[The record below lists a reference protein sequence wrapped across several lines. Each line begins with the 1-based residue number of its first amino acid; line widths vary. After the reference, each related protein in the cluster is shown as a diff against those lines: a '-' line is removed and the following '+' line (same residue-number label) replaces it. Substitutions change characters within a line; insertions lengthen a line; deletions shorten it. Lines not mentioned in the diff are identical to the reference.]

1 MSGKGCMRKLRRFAL
16 AHGGHAAV
24 EFAVLLPVMLLL
36 LFGSVDL
43 IDMMQANRRAQNT
56 AASIADVVARDT
68 EVTTEE
74 VTGLWSAVN
83 LLMFP
88 SDGNDVKIRINS
100 VLVVDGARAE
110 VVWSEGH
117 GISAR
122 ASGEQVTL
130 PDGMMQ
136 PGSSLI
142 MAETE
147 FSYRSP
153 LGFLTPSARTF
164 RHTIHRRS
172 RLVDPIPRV

>member
-1 MSGKGCMRKLRRFAL
+1 MLKLRRFAL

-43 IDMMQANRRAQNT
+43 IDMLQANRRAQNT

-68 EVTTEE
+68 EVTTDEI
-74 VTGLWSAVN
+74 TGLWAATDV
-83 LLMFP
+83 LMFP
-88 SDGNDVKIRINS
+88 SDGLDVNLRISS
-100 VLVVDGARAE
+100 VSVVDGSRAE
-110 VVWSEGH
+110 VVWSEARGL
-117 GISAR
+117 SAR
-122 ASGEQVTL
+122 VAGEQVTI

-147 FSYRSP
+147 FSYQSP
-153 LGFLTPSARTF
+153 LGFLVQGTRTF
-164 RHTIHRRS
+164 RHSILRRS